1 MDKNISISFDSSER
15 FTEETSIVNLI
26 PCDYDSSEEDNYANS
41 SQDSI
46 DSSELVDDSDG
57 EVELITEVYEINKKL
72 DKIDEK
78 EINEKSIR
86 A

>member
-26 PCDYDSSEEDNYANS
+26 PCDYDSSEEDNCANS

-78 EINEKSIR
+78 ENNEKSIR

>member
-26 PCDYDSSEEDNYANS
+26 PCDYDSSEEDDYPNS

>member
-86 A
+86 D